1 MGHDKIARLSDLFHA
16 RNAIDEQI
24 ADVIGRPALAGHVG
38 EWIASQVFDIEL
50 EQSASAKAIDGR
62 FRAGPLAGRTVNIK
76 FYGKREGLLDTA
88 DLPALD

>member
-1 MGHDKIARLSDLFHA
+1 MDHDKIARLSDLFHA

-24 ADVIGRPALAGHVG
+24 A
-38 EWIASQVFDIEL
+38 E
-50 EQSASAKAIDGR
+50 AIYGR